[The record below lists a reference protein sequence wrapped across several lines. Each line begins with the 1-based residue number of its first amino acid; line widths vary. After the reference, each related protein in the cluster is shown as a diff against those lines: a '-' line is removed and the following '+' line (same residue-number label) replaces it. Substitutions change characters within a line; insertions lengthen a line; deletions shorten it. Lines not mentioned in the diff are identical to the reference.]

1 MDIKIPQDKVCLDSV
16 KKALATYGYK
26 ITNDE
31 NPNYF
36 YTKSEA
42 ESVFLISL
50 PEDQLHLEISC
61 KFYFPEE
68 WSTQERLEFCNTLS
82 NKLVYFSFFVNKD
95 SELLCLAFLP
105 YWQHLDIPTLL
116 NFLRRLSHCAFTI
129 NNHPAW
135 SELTTPYRMP
145 SDTVERTPLSAAVI
159 SETIN

>member
-1 MDIKIPQDKVCLDSV
+1 MSFKIPQDKVCLNTV
-16 KKALATYGYK
+16 KKTLASYGHK

-36 YTKSEA
+36 YTKSES
-42 ESVFLISL
+42 ETVFLISV
-50 PEDQLHLEISC
+50 PEDQLHIEISC

-68 WSTQERLEFCNTLS
+68 WSAQERIEFCNTLS

-95 SELLCLAFLP
+95 SELICLAFLP

-116 NFLRRLSHCAFTI
+116 NFLKRLSHCAFTI
-129 NNHPAW
+129 ENHPGW
-135 SELTTPYRMP
+135 SEATTPYRMP
-145 SDTVERTPLSAAVI
+145 NDPVERNLISPAVI